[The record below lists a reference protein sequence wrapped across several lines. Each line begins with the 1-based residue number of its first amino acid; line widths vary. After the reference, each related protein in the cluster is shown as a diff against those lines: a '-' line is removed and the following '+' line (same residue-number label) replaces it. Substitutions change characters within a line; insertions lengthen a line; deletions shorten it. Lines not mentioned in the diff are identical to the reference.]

1 MRYPPLRIHVW
12 GGLGSQLFAASLA
25 HTLKSRFPNRSLVLV
40 LHSSGVTRREPEIL
54 KLFPNFQFEMVDD
67 FTERVNHDSHSKIPS
82 LQSLFRGLVR
92 RILLVSGILAE
103 ENTSEGYRAHR
114 WTFALRGHYF
124 HRNVSPEFLQL
135 LEMRLS
141 KCVAEDLIAFQDE
154 ITLHYRL
161 GDLLELENKSFVD
174 PQRIGSL
181 LSHVKQSDKVA
192 VFSDSPDVAVT
203 LIEQTAKNKILHSA
217 NYPTVETIYA
227 ASRGAVFV
235 GTSSK
240 ISYWVVLLRLADS
253 GYSSYLP
260 KEDLST
266 ISILSNA
273 ASRVN
278 FY

>member
-1 MRYPPLRIHVW
+1 MW

-54 KLFPNFQFEMVDD
+54 KLFPNFRFEMVDD
-67 FTERVNHDSHSKIPS
+67 FTERVSHDSHSKIPS
-82 LQSLFRGLVR
+82 LQSFIRGLVR

-114 WTFALRGHYF
+114 WTIELRGHYF
-124 HRNVSPEFLQL
+124 HRKVSPEFLQL

-141 KCVAEDLIAFQDE
+141 KCVAEDLIEFQDE

-181 LSHVKQSDKVA
+181 LNLLNQSKKVA

-203 LIEQTAKNKILHSA
+203 LIEPIAKNKILHSA
-217 NYPTVETIYA
+217 NYPTIETIYA
-227 ASRGAVFV
+227 ASKGAVFV

-266 ISILSNA
+266 ISTLSNSV
-273 ASRVN
+273 SRVT